1 MGGAPPE
8 MEEPFKW
15 QNAWRR
21 ERVKRRTVKERKRC
35 GRGGIGGNNRQRGE
49 KERAREREIAQKSK
63 QPTLLPTVLH
73 QADFKWLL
81 QVSLRGTSIPITML
95 PTHISLTADGRGRAS
110 RREGEEVEN
119 RERETENKQSFG
131 P

>member
-1 MGGAPPE
+1 MAE
-8 MEEPFKW
+8 
-15 QNAWRR
+15 RR
-21 ERVKRRTVKERKRC
+21 EERE
-35 GRGGIGGNNRQRGE
+35 GE
-49 KERAREREIAQKSK
+49 KEDSERKKKRWERGNRREQQTEGGEREIKREGEREQKSK

-110 RREGEEVEN
+110 RREGEEMEN
-119 RERETENKQSFG
+119 RERDIEQAIVRALMVH
-131 P
+131 

>member
-1 MGGAPPE
+1 MGEGE
-8 MEEPFKW
+8 QEG
-15 QNAWRR
+15 
-21 ERVKRRTVKERKRC
+21 TTD
-35 GRGGIGGNNRQRGE
+35 RGGRESEIKRE
-49 KERAREREIAQKSK
+49 AERAQKSK

-110 RREGEEVEN
+110 RREGEEMEN
-119 RERETENKQSFG
+119 RERNRTSNRSG
-131 P
+131 LNGALA